1 MAWKPGWY
9 PDPQRQA
16 AFRWWDGAFW
26 TVHVRNGPKPQSPR
40 VVASHAWAER
50 APEKAQA
57 EPIPSVPTLP
67 GASPG
72 SVGPNELNQLRA
84 EYESLLA
91 QVVELREIAM
101 LQEAGV
107 YRYHHPL
114 DTAAA
119 FKERLEQTR
128 ASIAGAVKAGS
139 AVRGARTWAVNGDL
153 KEGAKMVADLS
164 KLMLRAYNNEADN
177 AVRTMKPYALAS
189 AIKKLDQSRATIL
202 KLGRVMQI
210 EVTDAY
216 HQLRVAELELVADF
230 LSKQADEREAERAER
245 ARLKEEEKAQREL
258 AEKRAKLEKEQAHY
272 QTAILALQA
281 KGDTKA
287 VADAEAKLQQ
297 IQAAIAGVIERAAN
311 VRAGYVYVIS
321 NVGSFGTEVVKIG
334 MTRRLEPLDRVR
346 ELGDASVPFRFDTH
360 AIVFSDDAVGL
371 ETKLHQEFAAR
382 RVNAVNLHRE
392 YFFATPNEVRDALT
406 KHTANLL
413 SFVEE
418 PEAYEW
424 RQSLAT
430 RATPS
435 AAATDWDDPSD
446 GD

>member
-1 MAWKPGWY
+1 MAWTPGWY

-50 APEKAQA
+50 GPEEAQA
-57 EPIPSVPTLP
+57 DPIPSLPTLP
-67 GASPG
+67 GAS
-72 SVGPNELNQLRA
+72 VGPNELTQLRA

-321 NVGSFGTEVVKIG
+321 NVGSFGSEVVKIG

-435 AAATDWDDPSD
+435 AAAIDWDDPLD